1 MDYDKHKIAPLID
14 KFWQGEISLEQE
26 KILEE
31 YFLYSSNIP
40 EEFADAEQYFL
51 VKKERS
57 QMAEL
62 PDDFE
67 EQLLGKID
75 DAEGKSGGRLV
86 NIQFAWRAAAAILI
100 VALTAT
106 FWYWAQEK
114 SPADQMAGVEAS
126 TDTYENP
133 REAFEATK
141 EALFLMSSKFNEG
154 SSEIMKIK
162 KLDQAQNKIKP
173 TEK

>member
-14 KFWQGEISLEQE
+14 KFWEGETSLEEE
-26 KILEE
+26 KTLEE
-31 YFLYSSNIP
+31 YFLYSTNIP
-40 EEFADAEQYFL
+40 KEFADAEQYFL

-62 PDDFE
+62 PVDFE
-67 EQLLGKID
+67 EQLFNKID
-75 DAEGKSGGRLV
+75 ESDGRSGGRVV
-86 NIQFAWRAAAAILI
+86 NIRFAWRAAAAVLI
-100 VALTAT
+100 VALSAT
-106 FWYWAQEK
+106 LWYWAQEK
-114 SPADQMAGVEAS
+114 TPVDQMAGVEA
-126 TDTYENP
+126 TADTYENP

-141 EALFLMSSKFNEG
+141 EALFMMSSKFNEG